1 MSRKKKKSD
10 NSLQMSLF
18 TEKDFE
24 QLLAEQQEAENP
36 KPEEDVVAETPEPE
50 PQEEIVSPI
59 QDLEAPSEPETPEE
73 EITEVDCSVL
83 VKKMQETLRIMEYT
97 SPNTI
102 RLIALESSI
111 IYKNGLQLNQKYTLK
126 ALPNKRLNWYEFV
139 ALYYCSFAHAFPTM
153 LDKINQQYMDCYQ
166 EAAQIFEL

>member
-73 EITEVDCSVL
+73 E
-83 VKKMQETLRIMEYT
+83 
-97 SPNTI
+97 
-102 RLIALESSI
+102 
-111 IYKNGLQLNQKYTLK
+111 NGLQLNQKYTLK

>member
-1 MSRKKKKSD
+1 
-10 NSLQMSLF
+10 MSLF
-18 TEKDFE
+18 TEEDFE
-24 QLLAEQQEAENP
+24 QLLAEQPEAENP
-36 KPEEDVVAETPEPE
+36 EPEEDVVTGTSEPE

-59 QDLEAPSEPETPEE
+59 QVPEASSEPAPPEE
-73 EITEVDCSVL
+73 EITEVDRSVL
-83 VKKMQETLRIMEYT
+83 IQKMQETLRIMEYT

-102 RLIALESSI
+102 RLICLESSI

-153 LDKINQQYMDCYQ
+153 LDKIDQQYMDCYQ
-166 EAAQIFEL
+166 EASHILEL